1 MVRYTVDLL
10 LLLLC
15 LLARA
20 PSMKKLSSCLLLTL
34 LCACDNQGIATAEAA
49 APVPRE
55 TFEAE
60 CERRLNPTD
69 IRVQALPSAIH
80 YNFASSMA
88 QLTSKGSRQRQ
99 LGQVVLGLTEA
110 RLSYKLNWGAN
121 YLVEQ
126 GTGRACMR
134 PRLTLVFDVNPQLV
148 SVAREFPKG
157 SCPFNEIAAHELRH
171 VYANQA
177 QLEAAAN
184 MMQRELTNFFG
195 QKVFYGSHS
204 SLQAQWQDALTTS
217 WMPLA
222 KAELAKV
229 DTAHN
234 AIDSPA
240 EYARNRTICDGAI
253 TKAVIEAGLA
263 R

>member
-1 MVRYTVDLL
+1 
-10 LLLLC
+10 
-15 LLARA
+15 
-20 PSMKKLSSCLLLTL
+20 MKKLFSCLLLTL
-34 LCACDNQGIATAEAA
+34 LCSCDKHGMATAEAA
-49 APVPRE
+49 AAVPHE

-69 IRVQALPSAIH
+69 IKVQALPSEIH
-80 YNFASSMA
+80 YNFVSSMA

-110 RLSYKLNWGAN
+110 RLSYRLNWGAN

-157 SCPFNEIAAHELRH
+157 SCAFNEIATHELRH
-171 VYANQA
+171 VNANQA
-177 QLEAAAN
+177 QLQTAAD
-184 MMQRELTNFFG
+184 MMQRELTTFFG
-195 QKVFYGSHS
+195 QKVFYGSKS
-204 SLQAQWQDALTTS
+204 ALQAQWQDALSSS

-229 DTAHN
+229 DIAHN
-234 AIDSPA
+234 AIDSPE
-240 EYARNRTICDGAI
+240 EYARNRTICNGAI
-253 TKAVIEAGLA
+253 TQAVVQAGLA

>member
-1 MVRYTVDLL
+1 
-10 LLLLC
+10 
-15 LLARA
+15 
-20 PSMKKLSSCLLLTL
+20 MKKLFSCLLLTL
-34 LCACDNQGIATAEAA
+34 LCSCDKHGIVTAEAA
-49 APVPRE
+49 TAVPRE
-55 TFEAE
+55 SFEAE

-69 IRVQALPSAIH
+69 IKVQTLPSQIH
-80 YNFASSMA
+80 YNFVTSMA

-99 LGQVVLGLTEA
+99 LGQVVLGLTEY

-134 PRLTLVFDVNPQLV
+134 PRLTMVFDVTPQLV

-157 SCPFNEIAAHELRH
+157 SCAFNEIAAHELRH
-171 VYANQA
+171 VYANQG
-177 QLEAAAN
+177 QLQATAD

-195 QKVFYGSHS
+195 QRVFYGSKE

-217 WMPLA
+217 WMPMAKADLA
-222 KAELAKV
+222 KA
-229 DTAHN
+229 DIAHN

-240 EYARNRTICDGAI
+240 EYARNRTICNGEI
-253 TKAVIEAGLA
+253 PRAVVQAGLA